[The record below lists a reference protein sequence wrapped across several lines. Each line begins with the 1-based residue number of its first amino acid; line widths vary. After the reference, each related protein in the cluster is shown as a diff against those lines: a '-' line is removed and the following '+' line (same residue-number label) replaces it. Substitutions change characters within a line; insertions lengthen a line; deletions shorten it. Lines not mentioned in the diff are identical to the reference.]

1 MWMISTMCIALGLVT
16 GCSSKGHVYTQI
28 TYEDKEFDQKIG
40 SETKGNNNEQDN
52 YETISVPVKKEE
64 YTGKIQHPELIEQTM
79 RPVPGENKK
88 QYKNKIVKATISFGG
103 TMVSYVD
110 TYESCGVSFYCNRVI
125 VGKGRL
131 LETR

>member
-1 MWMISTMCIALGLVT
+1 MKKFLWMISTMCIALGLVT

-79 RPVPGENKK
+79 RPVPEENKK

-103 TMVSYVD
+103 NY
-110 TYESCGVSFYCNRVI
+110 G
-125 VGKGRL
+125 
-131 LETR
+131 

>member
-1 MWMISTMCIALGLVT
+1 
-16 GCSSKGHVYTQI
+16 
-28 TYEDKEFDQKIG
+28 
-40 SETKGNNNEQDN
+40 
-52 YETISVPVKKEE
+52 
-64 YTGKIQHPELIEQTM
+64 M

-125 VGKGRL
+125 VGKGRFFGNPL
-131 LETR
+131 I